1 MNPYF
6 THDARDSLKS
16 LQGVLL
22 EKAIETVTETVE
34 TPNHQRRPTRGSDDA
49 IAEDRQSASSASPD
63 DLIVRTYLFS
73 SIYFYHLMHAVSN
86 QFFPVR
92 LTYKF
97 LFAQALAQ
105 QYSSELLQSELER
118 TRINTACFVE
128 SLPVDSIPESAKAAY
143 ASFRGSLDSPS
154 MNYRN
159 SQSSLGSPS
168 YSRQRRR

>member
-73 SIYFYHLMHAVSN
+73 SIYFYHLMHAVLGN
-86 QFFPVR
+86 AFCLQVTNFFPCDLHINSCLLR
-92 LTYKF
+92 L
-97 LFAQALAQ
+97 LPN
-105 QYSSELLQSELER
+105 
-118 TRINTACFVE
+118 NTAQNYFNLSSKGQE
-128 SLPVDSIPESAKAAY
+128 STQHALWNHFQWTLYPNQPKQHMLLLEGRWILPA
-143 ASFRGSLDSPS
+143 
-154 MNYRN
+154 
-159 SQSSLGSPS
+159 
-168 YSRQRRR
+168 